1 MIKVAITLVKEDVA
15 EIIEVNCKKFKDG
28 ILIGSQHSDQV
39 FDCVLDLMNEET
51 SQLNN
56 YCSLSR
62 AENCEF

>member
-1 MIKVAITLVKEDVA
+1 MIKVSVALVIEDIV
-15 EIIEVNCKKFKDG
+15 EIIEVNCKEFKDG

-39 FDCVLDLMNEET
+39 FDCVFDLMNKEN

-62 AENCEF
+62 ADNCEF